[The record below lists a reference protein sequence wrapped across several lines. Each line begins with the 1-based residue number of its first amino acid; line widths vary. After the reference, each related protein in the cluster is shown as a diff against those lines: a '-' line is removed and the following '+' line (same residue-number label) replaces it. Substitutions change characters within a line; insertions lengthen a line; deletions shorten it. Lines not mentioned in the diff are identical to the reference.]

1 MQLFRK
7 KSVTDILKQVEERQ
21 LNEGEHSLAKHLG
34 VRDLT
39 AFGIAAIIGAGIF
52 STIGQASADGG
63 PGVILLFLF
72 NMLKHCSKY
81 NLKSEHV
88 CFPNN

>member
-52 STIGQASADGG
+52 STIGQAIFGRIGDRNHVGLG
-63 PGVILLFLF
+63 LMHILS
-72 NMLKHCSKY
+72 NRPRNGM
-81 NLKSEHV
+81 NI
-88 CFPNN
+88 